1 MEKAKSIQNKNIKI
15 TDSFWSEKIALIK
28 NEVIPHQWR
37 ALNDMIEGAAPSYCI
52 RNFRLAAEVIA
63 KRARG
68 EKTPVYSTDKWEY
81 NDKNSEPEAF
91 KGWVFQDSD
100 LYKWIEAVGYILL
113 AEPDSELEALADGAI
128 DLICSAQ
135 EADGYINTHYTIN
148 NPAKRFTNLRDHH
161 ELYCFGH
168 LAEAAVSYRCA
179 TGKDKLLN
187 AACRFADLICSTF
200 GEDGTPGYGGHEIA
214 EMALIRLYD
223 ATRNENYLKQAKLFI
238 DRRGTK
244 PYYFDIEQGK
254 ESGEGL
260 YYHYQQ
266 AHLPVREQDKAEG
279 HAVRAVYLYSGM
291 ADVAAYTDDN
301 ELLDACKQLFN
312 NISEKRMYITGG
324 IGSTRDG
331 EAFTADYHLPNSTA
345 YAESCAAI
353 GLVFFANR
361 MLKADY
367 NAKYAD
373 VMERCLYNGVL
384 SGMAEDGKAF
394 FYTNPLEV
402 CPDEVKA
409 DPDKA
414 HIKTERQKW
423 FGCACCPPNIARMVS
438 SIGNYCLTENDDT
451 VFVNLYASLEAET
464 AFGKIKIDSDY
475 LNSGRVN
482 IDVKANKPFKIALRI
497 PEWSRNFRFN
507 IENPFYKYGY
517 AYFDVEGECEITA
530 EFNPEIRIIRANSR
544 VREDIGKVAITRG
557 PFVYCLEE
565 ADNGRDLHLLRLSP
579 RPKFKLESDCVT
591 ANAYREEQSGNA
603 LYFDYRKPRE
613 RLQRIR
619 LIPYYNWANRGEGEM
634 QVFIRI

>member
-28 NEVIPHQWR
+28 NEVIPYQWR

-63 KRARG
+63 KRASG
-68 EKTPVYSTDKWEY
+68 EETPVYSTDNWEY
-81 NDKNSEPEAF
+81 NDKNSEPDAF

-100 LYKWIEAVGYILL
+100 LYKWIEAVGYILQ

-168 LAEAAVSYRCA
+168 LAEAAVSYCSA
-179 TGKDKLLN
+179 AGKDKLLN

-200 GEDGTPGYGGHEIA
+200 GEDGIPGYGGHEIA
-214 EMALIRLYD
+214 EMALIRLFD
-223 ATRNENYLKQAKLFI
+223 ATGNENYLKQAKLFI

-260 YYHYQQ
+260 YHHYQQ

-291 ADVAAYTDDN
+291 ADIAAYTDDN
-301 ELLDACKQLFN
+301 ELLAACKRLFN
-312 NISEKRMYITGG
+312 NITEKRMYITGG

-331 EAFTADYHLPNSTA
+331 EAFTADYHLPNDTA

-464 AFGKIKIDSDY
+464 AFGKITIDSDY
-475 LNSGRVN
+475 LNSGKVKVN
-482 IDVKANKPFKIALRI
+482 IKAEKPFKIALRI
-497 PEWSRNFRFN
+497 PEWSRDFRFN

-517 AYFDVEGECEITA
+517 AYFDIEGDCEITA

-544 VREDIGKVAITRG
+544 VREDTGKVAITRG

-579 RPKFKLESDCVT
+579 HPKFKLESDCIT